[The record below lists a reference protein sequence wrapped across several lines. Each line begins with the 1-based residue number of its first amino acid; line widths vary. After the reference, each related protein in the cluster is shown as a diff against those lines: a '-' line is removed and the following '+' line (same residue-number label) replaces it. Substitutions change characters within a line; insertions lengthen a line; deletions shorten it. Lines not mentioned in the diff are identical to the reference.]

1 MSRRA
6 LTARSMLSAAVGVG
20 AALLAHG
27 AEAATPCTALAGT
40 FPDGATLKLSKALG
54 YTGQP
59 GSPLVLAIQ
68 AADVPA
74 NALSPGEPSPAV
86 CSVGL
91 DVSSNGNPKQ
101 SQIAIA
107 VLLPEG
113 KLGTASKTAWNG
125 RFLGTGNGGFAGAV
139 ATSTL
144 GFGLIPAYAVTGKTY
159 VVANTDMGTGLL
171 FNCNGLF
178 CGSKEGVEITPTQ
191 TPGGLYGDP
200 AAIVDFGYGATHL
213 MTVAGRAL
221 TGIFYDAKPSY
232 SYFHGCSTGGQQ
244 ALMEAQ
250 RFPNDYDGI
259 LAGSPAYDRTHLHI
273 SGSALFEATH
283 FGPVDS
289 KGLPDS
295 YLTNEALALGHAG
308 VLAACAGKDGGL
320 ATDTFLTKPA
330 MCKFDAT
337 ALQCTGAAG
346 EVPCTDPLG
355 TSCSCLKPNQ
365 ATAMNRL
372 WEGARD
378 TSNRALYPGY
388 ERGTEDPTAALGAS
402 TTQAL
407 SEPAFDS
414 LEYWALGPDFS
425 WKSLFKNTHS
435 PQGEISGKIEAID
448 ATRVGENSFADV
460 LNANN
465 ANLSAF
471 NAHGGKLIMYAGYED
486 PLIPSA
492 STIDYYNQALTDDPN
507 TPNYAALYLA
517 PGMWHCSGGP
527 GVNAF
532 GNLSGNLPPV
542 PTSIGDDIMGALVA
556 WRETGLVP
564 NRIIA
569 TKYVNDDATQGI
581 AFQRPICP
589 YPQNAS
595 YVAGAGNDPT
605 QETSYVC
612 KSGNLVK
619 NQQFTPLYGP
629 K

>member
-1 MSRRA
+1 
-6 LTARSMLSAAVGVG
+6 MLSAAVGVS
-20 AALLAHG
+20 AALLVHG
-27 AEAATPCTALAGT
+27 AEAATKATPCTALAGT

-113 KLGTASKTAWNG
+113 RVGTASKATWNG

-178 CGSKEGVEITPTQ
+178 CGSKEGVTYYPTQ

-213 MTVAGRAL
+213 MTVAGKAL
-221 TGIFYDAKPSY
+221 TELFYDARPDY

-273 SGSALFEATH
+273 SGSALYEATH
-283 FGPVDS
+283 FGPRDS
-289 KGLPDS
+289 KGLPES

-320 ATDTFLTKPA
+320 TTDTFLTKPA

-355 TSCSCLKPNQ
+355 TSCSCLEKDQ

-378 TSNRALYPGY
+378 SLNRALYPGY
-388 ERGTEDPTAALGAS
+388 ERGTEDPAAVLGAS

-407 SEPAFDS
+407 MEPAFDS
-414 LEYWALGPDFS
+414 LEYWALGADFS
-425 WKSLFKNTHS
+425 WKSLFKTTKS
-435 PQGEISGKIEAID
+435 PQAEISGKIAAID
-448 ATRVGENSFADV
+448 ATRVGENSFAEV

-465 ANLSAF
+465 ADLSAF
-471 NAHGGKLIMYAGYED
+471 NTHGGKLIMYAGYED

-532 GNLSGNLPPV
+532 GNLSGNLPPL

-556 WRETGLVP
+556 WRETGLAP
-564 NRIIA
+564 HRIIA